1 MPQEQGNISDYI
13 VMTWHIVIQP
23 TLTGAESA
31 ADIRFSDSLS
41 ILMEK
46 NSVKIGKIYLKNVV
60 VRTEI
65 LMSFLLLELAER

>member
-23 TLTGAESA
+23 TITGAESA
-31 ADIRFSDSLS
+31 ADIHFSDSLS
-41 ILMEK
+41 IFMEK
-46 NSVKIGKIYLKNVV
+46 DSIKIGKIYKKNVD

-65 LMSFLLLELAER
+65 MHSVVSVTRAC

>member
-31 ADIRFSDSLS
+31 ADIHFSDSLS
-41 ILMEK
+41 IFTEK
-46 NSVKIGKIYLKNVV
+46 DSIKIGKIH
-60 VRTEI
+60 
-65 LMSFLLLELAER
+65 